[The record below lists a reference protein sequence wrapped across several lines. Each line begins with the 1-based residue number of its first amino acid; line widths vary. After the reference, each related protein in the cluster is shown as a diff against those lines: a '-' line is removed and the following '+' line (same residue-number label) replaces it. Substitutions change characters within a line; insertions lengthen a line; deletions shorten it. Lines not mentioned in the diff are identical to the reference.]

1 MAFAEP
7 PKERELRLDFFRGL
21 ALIFIF
27 LDHIPSNLL
36 SWLTVRNFGFSDATE
51 IFIFISGYTA
61 TVAYG
66 GALRRRGF
74 LFATVRILRRCW
86 QLYAAHV
93 FLFVVY
99 TAQIAYVAATFKNPM
114 FVEEM
119 NIAGFLDAPH
129 IVLVQALLL
138 RFMPANMDVLP
149 LYIVLL
155 LAFPLILAGM
165 QKNRPLMLAAS
176 LLLYVLARRFDWNLT
191 TYPDNSGWYFN
202 PFAWQLL
209 FVFGAACGRSHGT
222 GERIWPDWRW
232 LEPIAVAYLLVSF
245 AIVSTWYV
253 PGLERFMPD
262 PLQRLLYPIDK
273 SSLDPLRL
281 LHFLAL
287 AFLTVHYVSAD
298 SPLLRWRVSKILLIC
313 GRQSLHVFCL
323 GIFLSFAAHFIL
335 EEIDGS
341 IAMQI
346 AVSVVGIAL
355 MAALAWAITS
365 YQSSEREPPLA
376 RVSAA
381 PKSSAAEPAADPL
394 RQAR

>member
-1 MAFAEP
+1 MALPGP

-66 GALRRRGF
+66 GALRQRGF
-74 LFATVRILRRCW
+74 VFATLRILRRCW

-93 FLFVVY
+93 FLFMVY
-99 TAQIAYVAATFKNPM
+99 TAQIAYVAATFRNPM

-119 NIAGFLDAPH
+119 NITSFLDAPH
-129 IVLVQALLL
+129 IVLVEALLL

-155 LAFPLILAGM
+155 LAFPLILAGI
-165 QKNRPLMLAAS
+165 QWNRPLMLAAS
-176 LLLYVLARRFDWNLT
+176 LTLYVLARRFDWNLT
-191 TYPDNSGWYFN
+191 TYPDNGGWFFN

-209 FVFGAACGRSHGT
+209 FVFGSACGRSHGT
-222 GERIWPDWRW
+222 DERIWPDAPW
-232 LEPIAVAYLLVSF
+232 LEPLAILYLLLSF
-245 AIVSTWYV
+245 AIVSTWHV
-253 PGLERFMPD
+253 PALERFVPD
-262 PLQRLLYPIDK
+262 LLQRVIYPIDK
-273 SSLDPLRL
+273 TSLDPLRL

-287 AFLTVHYVSAD
+287 AFLTVRYVPSG
-298 SPLLRWRVSKILLIC
+298 SPLLRWRVSKILLIS

-323 GIFLSFAAHFIL
+323 GIFLSFAAHFVL

-346 AVSVVGIAL
+346 AVSVIGIAL
-355 MAALAWAITS
+355 MTGLAWLITA
-365 YQSSEREPPLA
+365 YQMSERQPTA
-376 RVSAA
+376 RTLPAA
-381 PKSSAAEPAADPL
+381 NPAAGPAADAV
-394 RQAR
+394 RQGR

>member
-1 MAFAEP
+1 MAFPGP

-86 QLYAAHV
+86 QLYAAHI
-93 FLFVVY
+93 FLFVIY

-119 NIAGFLDAPH
+119 NIASFLDAPH

-155 LAFPLILAGM
+155 LTFPLILAGI
-165 QKNRPLMLAAS
+165 QWNRPLMLAAS
-176 LLLYVLARRFDWNLT
+176 LTLYVLARRFDWNLT
-191 TYPDNSGWYFN
+191 TYPDGGGWYFN

-222 GERIWPDWRW
+222 RERIWPDSPW
-232 LEPIAVAYLLVSF
+232 LEPVAVLYLLLSF

-253 PGLERFMPD
+253 PALERFMPD
-262 PLQRLLYPIDK
+262 QLQRILYPIDK

-287 AFLTVHYVSAD
+287 AFLTVHYVSAE

-346 AVSVVGIAL
+346 AVSVIGIAL
-355 MAALAWAITS
+355 MTGLAWAITA
-365 YQSSEREPPLA
+365 YQLSEREPDLSRPT
-376 RVSAA
+376 VSPTNAA
-381 PKSSAAEPAADPL
+381 PKRAADPVG
-394 RQAR
+394 QAR